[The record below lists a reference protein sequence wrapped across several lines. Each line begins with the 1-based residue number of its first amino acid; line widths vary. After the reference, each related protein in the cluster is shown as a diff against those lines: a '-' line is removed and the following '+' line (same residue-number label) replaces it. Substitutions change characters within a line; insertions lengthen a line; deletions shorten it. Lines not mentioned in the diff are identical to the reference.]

1 MVNLNLADKNM
12 KVLYGERKDPNQE
25 LWKAVLKQ
33 TFEDAF
39 LPRKIHLADYEK
51 REARNFITT
60 RSENFDVVCEMAGLS
75 PDYVWDKINQ
85 FRNNKQKVKYVF
97 EMVR

>member
-1 MVNLNLADKNM
+1 MVDLNLADKNM
-12 KVLYGERKDPNQE
+12 KVLYEERKDPNQE
-25 LWKAVLKQ
+25 LWRAVLKQ

-51 REARNFITT
+51 REARNFVTT

-75 PDYVWDKINQ
+75 PDYVWDKLNQ
-85 FRNNKQKVKYVF
+85 FKNNREKVKHVF

>member
-1 MVNLNLADKNM
+1 MVDLNLADKNI
-12 KVLYGERKDPNQE
+12 KVLYEERKDPNQE

-51 REARNFITT
+51 REARNFVTT

-75 PDYVWDKINQ
+75 PDYVWDKLNQ
-85 FRNNKQKVKYVF
+85 FKNNREKVKHVF
-97 EMVR
+97 EMVG

>member
-1 MVNLNLADKNM
+1 MVNLNLADHNT
-12 KVLYGERKDPNQE
+12 KVLHEEVKDPTQE

-39 LPRKIHLADYEK
+39 LPRKLHLCNYEK
-51 REARNFITT
+51 QEARDFVST

-75 PDYVWDKINQ
+75 PDYVWDKLSQ
-85 FRNNKQKVKYVF
+85 FKNNKKKVRYVF

>member
-12 KVLYGERKDPNQE
+12 KVLYEERKDPNQE

-51 REARNFITT
+51 REARNFVTT

-85 FRNNKQKVKYVF
+85 FRNNKERVKHVF
-97 EMVR
+97 EMVG

>member
-1 MVNLNLADKNM
+1 MVDLNLADKNL
-12 KVLYGERKDPNQE
+12 KVLYEERKDPNQE

-51 REARNFITT
+51 REARNFVTT

-75 PDYVWDKINQ
+75 PDYVWDKLNQ
-85 FRNNKQKVKYVF
+85 FKNNREKVKHVF

>member
-12 KVLYGERKDPNQE
+12 KVLYEERKDPNQE

-51 REARNFITT
+51 REARNFVTT

-75 PDYVWDKINQ
+75 PDYVWDKLNQ
-85 FRNNKQKVKYVF
+85 FKNNKEKVKHVF